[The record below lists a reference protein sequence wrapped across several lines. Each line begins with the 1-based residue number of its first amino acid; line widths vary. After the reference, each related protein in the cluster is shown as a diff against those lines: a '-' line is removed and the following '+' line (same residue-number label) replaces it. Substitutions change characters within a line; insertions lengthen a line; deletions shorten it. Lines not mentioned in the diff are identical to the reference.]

1 MHVEQQPAFILH
13 ARAWRE
19 TSLLLEVLSREH
31 GRIGLVARAVRS
43 ARSRTPRGVLQP
55 LTPLRLSWSGRGELA
70 SLTSAEAVGAPMI
83 LSGEALLC
91 ALYMNELVARLV
103 PRHDPHPDL
112 FSAYLET
119 LTRLAGADTP
129 AWSLRRFERDL
140 LAQLGYGLQLDTDAE
155 TGAPLRTQDD
165 YAYCLDSG
173 PVRWRAAG
181 DGLKLRGSALLALAS
196 DTQPDAQDLTS
207 LRRLMRVLIAQ
218 RLDGVELNAWSLLRG
233 KSRGAS

>member
-91 ALYMNELVARLV
+91 ALYMNELVA
-103 PRHDPHPDL
+103 
-112 FSAYLET
+112 
-119 LTRLAGADTP
+119 
-129 AWSLRRFERDL
+129 
-140 LAQLGYGLQLDTDAE
+140 
-155 TGAPLRTQDD
+155 
-165 YAYCLDSG
+165 
-173 PVRWRAAG
+173 
-181 DGLKLRGSALLALAS
+181 
-196 DTQPDAQDLTS
+196 
-207 LRRLMRVLIAQ
+207 
-218 RLDGVELNAWSLLRG
+218 
-233 KSRGAS
+233 